1 MKYPGAP
8 SDWRKSRRVVPP
20 APINSV
26 RVARMAATS
35 LISLLDILTS
45 THYFTP
51 VKATLTS
58 KGQITIPVDTFVAI
72 IRASDSSHP
81 LPDKP

>member
-1 MKYPGAP
+1 MREAGR
-8 SDWRKSRRVVPP
+8 SHVPAHSMP
-20 APINSV
+20 FSNVPTM
-26 RVARMAATS
+26 RL

-45 THYFTP
+45 THYFTL

>member
-1 MKYPGAP
+1 
-8 SDWRKSRRVVPP
+8 
-20 APINSV
+20 
-26 RVARMAATS
+26 MAATS